1 MVEKYSWN
9 VSSIDSFQVAEKL
22 SPPLISTISKHGEWR
37 EPNNLSDNRSSYCDA
52 HSRKVFSNV
61 NIDSFEV
68 AEKLSSSLLISK
80 YFTKIAN
87 NFSFFFFCTIDLNF
101 LLDKNFWA
109 LNKIYMNYRTYYYPI
124 IQYPQRNLFYFA
136 SLSRWRASFMRNEQE
151 KKKINIVLSVIAL
164 EFITETE
171 TPSNL
176 STAFLDVRTKNYDFW
191 RFLFD
196 LFRKNLEKR
205 II

>member
-1 MVEKYSWN
+1 MTRTEQFVGQSFFLLRCPLEKGILERKYW
-9 VSSIDSFQVAEKL
+9 QL
-22 SPPLISTISKHGEWR
+22 
-37 EPNNLSDNRSSYCDA
+37 RSC
-52 HSRKVFSNV
+52 RKAIV
-61 NIDSFEV
+61 
-68 AEKLSSSLLISK
+68 LSSDFEIFYKDREQFFFL
-80 YFTKIAN
+80 
-87 NFSFFFFCTIDLNF
+87 FFFCTIDLNF

-109 LNKIYMNYRTYYYPI
+109 LNKIFMNYRTYYYPI

-151 KKKINIVLSVIAL
+151 KKINIVLSVIAL